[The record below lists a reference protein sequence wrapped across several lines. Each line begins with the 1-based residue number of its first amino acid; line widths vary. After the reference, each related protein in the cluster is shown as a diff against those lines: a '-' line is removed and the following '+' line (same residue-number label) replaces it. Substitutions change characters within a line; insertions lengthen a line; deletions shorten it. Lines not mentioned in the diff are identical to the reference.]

1 MQCTCLPK
9 MIAASLARSWDSSIF
24 FSNYSDRVPKR
35 QKKRRD
41 WSLHFIL
48 SSWDS
53 VFSLLG
59 YYLAHPNG
67 QGMRNWIS
75 KNISKFYNNPTF
87 NLMKQ
92 ILLLLENLILRR
104 TFHIGPSKSMWNN
117 MRWQICNYVLRKQRW
132 WKVACLRML
141 VTTTG
146 LVMTIV
152 ERRNPQHFKIAVV
165 CEVD

>member
-1 MQCTCLPK
+1 MVVFLET
-9 MIAASLARSWDSSIF
+9 SI
-24 FSNYSDRVPKR
+24 SCDVSGRNCHNY
-35 QKKRRD
+35 
-41 WSLHFIL
+41 
-48 SSWDS
+48 
-53 VFSLLG
+53 G
-59 YYLAHPNG
+59 YYLCTHVCYTLDMVPFQLVTYQLWTPPYA
-67 QGMRNWIS
+67 QGERESVSTSPYMVEIFFF
-75 KNISKFYNNPTF
+75 KITF